1 MVTIKDVAR
10 RANVSFTTVSHVINK
25 TRPVSPETAI
35 RVQEAIV
42 DLGYLPSEVARS
54 LKSNRT
60 RTIGMIVTTTSN
72 PFFGEVIRGVERAC
86 FEAGYALMICNT
98 DDVTE
103 HLVAYMQTLFAK
115 RVDAVIVMTSNASP
129 EFFGRL
135 GQIKRVP
142 VVAIDAPSGSVASVV
157 SDDSF
162 LGGRIVA
169 DFLMDGGFTRI
180 ACVSGPVEHPRM
192 KDRLEG
198 FASALRTRGLAL
210 EPALLCRT
218 ALTIEG
224 GRDAARRLLEAT
236 PEQRPQAIFALSDI
250 MAIGLLHGI
259 RELGLTIPEDV
270 SVVGYDDIEFA
281 AYTFPPLTT
290 VRQPAADLGAA
301 AAHSVMNHLDHDL
314 PLPPTVALHPTLIV
328 RQSVR
333 TGGPGRS

>member
-1 MVTIKDVAR
+1 MVTIKDVAK

-25 TRPVSPETAI
+25 TRPVSPETTL
-35 RVQEAIV
+35 RVNEAIV

-98 DDVTE
+98 DDVTQR
-103 HLVAYMQTLFAK
+103 LVTYMQTLFAK
-115 RVDAVIVMTSNASP
+115 RVDAVVVMTSNASP

-135 GQIKRVP
+135 GQLKRVP
-142 VVAIDAPSGSVASVV
+142 VIAIDAPPGAVSSVV

-169 DFLMDGGFTRI
+169 DFLADRGFTRI
-180 ACVSGPVEHPRM
+180 ACVSGPIGHPRM
-192 KDRLEG
+192 ADRLTG
-198 FASALRTRGLAL
+198 FTQALETRGLTFD
-210 EPALLCRT
+210 PMLLHRT
-218 ALTIEG
+218 ELTMEG
-224 GRDAARRLLEAT
+224 GRDAARHILGLSGQA
-236 PEQRPQAIFALSDI
+236 RPQAIFALSDV

-259 RELGLTIPEDV
+259 REFGLAVPADI

-290 VRQPAADLGAA
+290 VRQPATALGAA
-301 AAHSVMNHLDHDL
+301 AARAVIDHLDRDL
-314 PLPPTVALHPTLIV
+314 SLPSSVAIQPTLIV
-328 RQSVR
+328 RQSVIDLSH
-333 TGGPGRS
+333 G